1 MTEIR
6 SFMMFHGRFRY
17 YIDTLK
23 IGESISKPFFF
34 VISIWTCRKRLRV
47 LPDREKTLLGWYSIS
62 SIYRIWSSWFF
73 KIISTLPTVIYL
85 SVFYVISVVSSLA
98 NLAIY
103 IYNIHIHT
111 HTYIYIHT
119 YTNHSRSKSSPSQN
133 VQTVQNPFQWGF
145 LTCPYSNSPN
155 VPFTSVRSRPIWP
168 RCHWWQGCHTHRRAR
183 YGVGGYSL
191 VTQVQWN
198 GSNKDQLLEY
208 NWNNG
213 IIVLGINYYW
223 SGISYNGI
231 IIANSKD
238 YSSNMS

>member
-1 MTEIR
+1 ME
-6 SFMMFHGRFRY
+6 SPYPSRFF
-17 YIDTLK
+17 LW
-23 IGESISKPFFF
+23 SPFELA
-34 VISIWTCRKRLRV
+34 VS
-47 LPDREKTLLGWYSIS
+47 D
-62 SIYRIWSSWFF
+62 
-73 KIISTLPTVIYL
+73 
-85 SVFYVISVVSSLA
+85 SVFPGSRKNAVGVILNFVHLSHLKQLVFQDHQHFAHCYIFISFLCYISCQFFSQFSH
-98 NLAIY
+98 IY
-103 IYNIHIHT
+103 IIYTYT